1 MTGEELKQTVKRS
14 GMSVTDFAREL
25 NMTPQN
31 LNSKFGQ
38 KSIKTDLMS
47 RVYAII
53 NRCSPPLHDEME
65 SAVFGQSI
73 TGNNN
78 TGNINTVGGSAS
90 EAALRK
96 ENEMLREQNEYLRK
110 QNDRLLAILEK

>member
-1 MTGEELKQTVKRS
+1 
-14 GMSVTDFAREL
+14 MSVSEIAREM

-31 LNSKFGQ
+31 ITAKFGRQ
-38 KSIKTDLMS
+38 TVKRDFLDKLN
-47 RVYAII
+47 VII
-53 NRCSPPLHDEME
+53 NKYCHPISDEME